1 MSEYCKNCKT
11 MQDEIDRLRRVIKD
25 ANARFWD
32 LNCIVYVDLDY
43 LEWLDNEV
51 ANNDTSRLTGSVLE
65 VELAK
70 QIEKSPEYYVC
81 PYTGNKIEN

>member
-1 MSEYCKNCKT
+1 MILKCTN
-11 MQDEIDRLRRVIKD
+11 KD
-25 ANARFWD
+25 CEAQECGICQADPPPFS
-32 LNCIVYVDLDY
+32 C
-43 LEWLDNEV
+43 
-51 ANNDTSRLTGSVLE
+51 TSRLTGSILE